1 MEKILNQELI
11 QIDYLRLILGVVI
24 LISEILVIKFL
35 YEKFSHSYNN
45 KMKFSKNFIPFGI
58 SILIIVSVIKSSLA
72 LSLGLIGALSI
83 IRFRTA
89 IKEPEEIIILLLI
102 MGGAVSIAAEKEILS
117 LILISIYCLS
127 YFLINKAERTNEKS
141 HLTVFRIE
149 EASLKNDNLLTNKY
163 SNFIDQFSFKNDGL
177 IIVYYSIS
185 DINLLNEILE
195 TYKEKNYKFSVESI
209 VNNES

>member
-89 IKEPEEIIILLLI
+89 IKEP
-102 MGGAVSIAAEKEILS
+102 S
-117 LILISIYCLS
+117 
-127 YFLINKAERTNEKS
+127 
-141 HLTVFRIE
+141 
-149 EASLKNDNLLTNKY
+149 
-163 SNFIDQFSFKNDGL
+163 
-177 IIVYYSIS
+177 
-185 DINLLNEILE
+185 
-195 TYKEKNYKFSVESI
+195 
-209 VNNES
+209 